1 MLSLYRAERLVA
13 NTTKRP
19 QPPHSRLVLSAA
31 RDVLRPLGLM
41 QLGRSRLWI
50 DDRAW
55 WTVVVEFQPGA
66 FAKGSFLNVGVSWLW
81 YVKDYWSFDVG
92 HRVEPFTEFE
102 SAEQFRPVAEQ
113 LAERAARTI
122 SEYRGMFNTVDK
134 AAGYLSKQAAK
145 SVWALYDAAVA
156 TGLAGDF
163 AASARFFTEIE
174 SYPTSHDWEKEVQD
188 RAKALSLH
196 LHDARDFHP
205 AVTEVVNESRER
217 HKLPKLS
224 RISFE

>member
-13 NTTKRP
+13 NTAMRP
-19 QPPHSRLVLSAA
+19 QPPHSRLLLSAA

-102 SAEQFRPVAEQ
+102 SVEQFRPVAEQ
-113 LAERAARTI
+113 LAERAARKI
-122 SEYRGMFNTVDK
+122 SEYRGMFDSVSK
-134 AAGYLSKQAAK
+134 AAGYLSEQASK
-145 SVWALYDAAVA
+145 SLWALYDAAVS

-163 AASARFFTEIE
+163 ATSARFFADIAKHPA
-174 SYPTSHDWEKEVQD
+174 SRDWEREVQD

-196 LHDARDFHP
+196 LLDARDFRA
-205 AVTEVVNESRER
+205 AVTEVINGSREM

-224 RISFE
+224 RILK